1 MEKYEERDIIKTEK
15 ATVEKKTLAQK
26 AIAVGKTILGIVGFS
41 IAGLYAALILNRN
54 WGRTS
59 TIISN
64 IGSKLIK

>member
-15 ATVEKKTLAQK
+15 ATGEKKTLAQK